1 MVGHGRLVGAPLV
14 DMWRRSGLEPV
25 VFDMGDDLAE
35 LVNFEVIVTATGS
48 PGIISSDMVQPG
60 AIVVD
65 AGTASDKGK
74 IVGDVAKEVR
84 DRQDVSMTPEKGGV
98 GPLTVAALFDNLINA
113 CLAIVNQ
120 QKQQVN

>member
-1 MVGHGRLVGAPLV
+1 MVGHGRLVGAPLA
-14 DMWRRSGLEPV
+14 DMWRGSGLKLV

-35 LVNFEVIVTATGS
+35 LVDFEVIVTATGS
-48 PGIISSDMVQPG
+48 PGIISSDMVRPG

-74 IVGDVAKEVR
+74 IVGDVASEVR
-84 DRQDVSMTPEKGGV
+84 DRQDVSITPEKGGV

-113 CLAIVNQ
+113 CLAIANR
-120 QKQQVN
+120 QKQ

>member
-1 MVGHGRLVGAPLV
+1 
-14 DMWRRSGLEPV
+14 
-25 VFDMGDDLAE
+25 MGDGLAE
-35 LVNFEVIVTATGS
+35 LVNFGVIVTATGS

-74 IVGDVAKEVR
+74 IVGDVASEVR
-84 DRQDVSMTPEKGGV
+84 DRQDVSITPEKGGV

-113 CLAIVNQ
+113 CLAIANQ
-120 QKQQVN
+120 QKQN